1 MLPWIP
7 RTFCPTAELN
17 EVVER
22 TINLQLGV
30 LELCCLCLPRTDPEL
45 WRSVKTELCT
55 RLPLT
60 WPASE
65 LNGTVG
71 HHFGVHWWTW
81 VMWESPRYLVTV
93 CCVLSI
99 DSYSKQRNLHLPAVY
114 KWERLIAWAKSI
126 FISSENIQQYFY
138 IFVLWTIYKNQESML
153 NLVKWLLGSYYDS
166 HIVCLPWFIV
176 LNYINELA
184 IFLE

>member
-1 MLPWIP
+1 MPCPVNLFPRVVISVSGNIPYNRAISILRWIP
-7 RTFCPTAELN
+7 RTLFPTAELN

-30 LELCCLCLPRTDPEL
+30 LELCCLCLPPTDPEL

-55 RLPLT
+55 GVPLT
-60 WPASE
+60 RPASE

-81 VMWESPRYLVTV
+81 VMWESPRYLVAM

-99 DSYSKQRNLHLPAVY
+99 
-114 KWERLIAWAKSI
+114 
-126 FISSENIQQYFY
+126 
-138 IFVLWTIYKNQESML
+138 
-153 NLVKWLLGSYYDS
+153 GSFS
-166 HIVCLPWFIV
+166 
-176 LNYINELA
+176 N
-184 IFLE
+184 